1 MITVKSTSDKTSK
14 PPPPVPPRPG
24 KHMFQSDTQLK
35 FKKIGPEVP
44 HKPSVPMR
52 TAPLPP
58 VTTNKTQDEQVY
70 QNHNFAPISKSQSYS
85 TVSFTR
91 KVPNFARSTSQED
104 KKRTRTV
111 IFESSNM
118 KTSKVEL
125 SPCDETSVKN
135 EPAKP
140 SENVAETLNKLD
152 NNWNEVSNDRN
163 HVNTLIDEMFA
174 SVLNTHETQ
183 VNKNASEGEIDV
195 LADKTKI
202 MIHTKGEENVGTK
215 PEPKATVLIIDH
227 KVGEGEIVETS
238 GTTSSGNTSA
248 SSTSERKEKRV
259 KFDDKMNHELLIS
272 ELQNMKREQERIM
285 KRQRKPSRD
294 AFCAQKDKDHDR
306 DRSPKIQHSDWIEV
320 SDGQEVRLTSCQIT
334 IDEKR
339 DSAANDGGD
348 DVPSTADPLV
358 SRLAAMSSLHGLPPL
373 PKSLST
379 FSFLENS
386 GIPTPGR
393 GRNAGLS
400 PTASTP
406 TGHLVYPPHPRVAVN
421 GTAQNSPSSNLDAQL
436 AILRREMVSIL
447 QRSNATCN
455 NVGPATPCELEF
467 PFTKLVCVYSTK
479 RAIQFRP

>member
-1 MITVKSTSDKTSK
+1 MISVKSASDKASK

-24 KHMFQSDTQLK
+24 KQHTFQSDTQLK
-35 FKKIGPEVP
+35 LKRIGPEVP

-58 VTTNKTQDEQVY
+58 VTTRNTQDEQLY
-70 QNHNFAPISKSQSYS
+70 QNHKFAPISKSQSHS
-85 TVSFTR
+85 VVGLSR
-91 KVPNFARSTSQED
+91 KVPEFARSTSQDD
-104 KKRTRTV
+104 KRRTRTV
-111 IFESSNM
+111 IYESSNM
-118 KTSKVEL
+118 RAPKSEPPVE
-125 SPCDETSVKN
+125 SDT
-135 EPAKP
+135 A
-140 SENVAETLNKLD
+140 AEKLD
-152 NNWNEVSNDRN
+152 DNRNDLVSNDRN

-174 SVLNTHETQ
+174 SVLGTRGDRS
-183 VNKNASEGEIDV
+183 AEGDDDIDV
-195 LADKTKI
+195 SPDKTKI
-202 MIHTKGEENVGTK
+202 TIHATAAAEDARAELE

-227 KVGEGEIVETS
+227 KVVAGGETAAETS
-238 GTTSSGNTSA
+238 ATTSSGDTST

-272 ELQNMKREQERIM
+272 ELQSMKREQERIM

-294 AFCAQKDKDHDR
+294 AFCAQRDRDRDR

-334 IDEKR
+334 IDQKR
-339 DSAANDGGD
+339 DAAANDGDGD
-348 DVPSTADPLV
+348 DVSTADPLV

-386 GIPTPGR
+386 GAPVAAPGSR
-393 GRNAGLS
+393 GRNAGVS

-421 GTAQNSPSSNLDAQL
+421 GTARDSPSSNLDAQL
-436 AILRREMVSIL
+436 AILRREMVSVSRRFVSKRGYRL
-447 QRSNATCN
+447 GADH
-455 NVGPATPCELEF
+455 LEF
-467 PFTKLVCVYSTK
+467 PFCPTK
-479 RAIQFRP
+479 RPLVFPLQICLQRLLIW